1 MLRIAI
7 IDNDM
12 DAAKQMEAFI
22 HRYAQTEGLAVSVA
36 AFDRADKFLSRYE
49 PIYDIIFMEIE
60 LPGLDGM
67 EAARRLRRKD
77 SDVVLVFVTAFA
89 RHAIRGYEVDALD
102 YVLKPVNYYQF
113 CTKLSRAVQ
122 RVQRRRGGQ
131 VVLQLAGGG
140 MQVLSTGDIYY
151 LETHDRLLWYHT
163 TKGEFSVRASLASA
177 EKQLAQYHFSRCN
190 QCYLVNLKYVK
201 AVENDFVHVNT
212 DHLEISRRQRAAF
225 LTAVASYIGGVL

>member
-102 YVLKPVNYYQF
+102 FVLKP
-113 CTKLSRAVQ
+113 LSFYA
-122 RVQRRRGGQ
+122 
-131 VVLQLAGGG
+131 
-140 MQVLSTGDIYY
+140 
-151 LETHDRLLWYHT
+151 
-163 TKGEFSVRASLASA
+163 FSVKLERSIQRIRTRTGIQIALKPPTASTAWKSA
-177 EKQLAQYHFSRCN
+177 RFTIWKPEAGCSTTTPPPAFILFGAVCKAPSR
-190 QCYLVNLKYVK
+190 
-201 AVENDFVHVNT
+201 
-212 DHLEISRRQRAAF
+212 SWAAIP
-225 LTAVASYIGGVL
+225 LPSATNAIW